1 MEIETVEE
9 IEKKIIIAKAN
20 QDFEYMKQRKV
31 AVDEEICDLKSLIE
45 ISERDFDLLKRG
57 LENHIY
63 QLKGD
68 EDV

>member
-31 AVDEEICDLKSLIE
+31 AVDGEICDLKSLIE